1 VNVETNISLQRKN
14 VDKQTALFTTRVTTT
29 RMIHRQLKDCASLT
43 VADGKLGR
51 PCPVAPP
58 PLLLLLLLHL
68 HLHLLFFFFLLLVG
82 SSAPISLHPE
92 NKTLFSAPTP
102 YKSKVATAKA
112 QNKVYNNNIIIFLI
126 IIIIIITFFF
136 FFFFFFFLKIS
147 FSSPFC
153 LESKVFPPAA
163 TLNNRRANYSST
175 NVQKDPNQTHAHTH
189 KHSLLSFFLSPL
201 PSVSLRSQKL
211 FS

>member
-1 VNVETNISLQRKN
+1 MLRLIFLHRKN

-58 PLLLLLLLHL
+58 PLLLLL

-92 NKTLFSAPTP
+92 NKTLSSAPTP

-126 IIIIIITFFF
+126 IIIIT
-136 FFFFFFFLKIS
+136 FFFFFLKIS

-175 NVQKDPNQTHAHTH
+175 NVQKDKNQTHAHTY

>member
-1 VNVETNISLQRKN
+1 
-14 VDKQTALFTTRVTTT
+14 
-29 RMIHRQLKDCASLT
+29 
-43 VADGKLGR
+43 
-51 PCPVAPP
+51 VAPP
-58 PLLLLLLLHL
+58 PLLLLLL

-92 NKTLFSAPTP
+92 NKTLSSAPTP

-126 IIIIIITFFF
+126 IIIIIIT

-175 NVQKDPNQTHAHTH
+175 NVQKDKNQTHAHTY